1 MNEDILVI
9 IPVHNEEKT
18 IGNILRELKKNFK
31 NILVIDDGSKDKSK
45 EIALK
50 EGVFVISHE
59 FCKGKG
65 EALKTGFDFALKNNF
80 KAVITMDGDGQHL
93 PEDAIKFVRKYR
105 KKEGV
110 GIWIGKRDIF
120 SKNMPFI
127 RKITNLSMSVLISF
141 LSFQWIPD
149 TQCGFR
155 LIKIDVL
162 RKVKLYT
169 SHFETESEILIKSA
183 WQRFK
188 IKSIPIET
196 IYNKEKSKIKP
207 VKDTF
212 RFFRMIL
219 FILYSSLLKKNG
231 RIKKKNG

>member
-50 EGVFVISHE
+50 EKVLVICHE
-59 FCKGKG
+59 LCKGKG
-65 EALKTGFDFALKNNF
+65 EALKTGFAFALKNNF
-80 KAVITMDGDGQHL
+80 KAMITMDGDGQHL
-93 PEDAIKFVRKYR
+93 PEEAIKFVEKYR
-105 KKEGV
+105 KKENI
-110 GIWIGKRDIF
+110 GIWIGQRDLF
-120 SKNMPFI
+120 SKDMPLI
-127 RKITNLSMSVLISF
+127 RKITNLSMSILISL
-141 LSFQWIPD
+141 LSFQWISD

-155 LIKIDVL
+155 LIKTDVL
-162 RKVKLYT
+162 KKVKLYT

-183 WQRFK
+183 WYGFK
-188 IKSIPIET
+188 IKSIPIKT
-196 IYNKEKSKIKP
+196 VYDKEKSKIKP
-207 VKDTF
+207 IRDTY

-219 FILYSSLLKKNG
+219 FIFFPSLLKRKW
-231 RIKKKNG
+231 KS

>member
-18 IGNILRELKKNFK
+18 IGNILRELKKDFK

-45 EIALK
+45 DIALK

-65 EALKTGFDFALKNNF
+65 EALKNGFDFALKNNF

-93 PEDAIKFVRKYR
+93 PEEAIKFVEKYR
-105 KKEGV
+105 KKKEV
-110 GIWIGKRDIF
+110 DIWIGKRNIF
-120 SKNMPFI
+120 SEKMPLI
-127 RKITNLSMSVLISF
+127 RKITNLSMSVLLSL

-188 IKSIPIET
+188 IKSIPIKT

-207 VKDTF
+207 IKDTY

-219 FILYSSLLKKNG
+219 FILYPSLLKSKW
-231 RIKKKNG
+231 KS

>member
-18 IGNILRELKKNFK
+18 IGNVLRELKKNFK

-45 EIALK
+45 EIAIK
-50 EGVFVISHE
+50 EGVQVISHE
-59 FCKGKG
+59 VCKGKG

-93 PEDAIKFVRKYR
+93 PEETLKFVKKYR
-105 KKEGV
+105 KKKDI

-120 SKNMPFI
+120 SRKMPLI
-127 RKITNLSMSVLISF
+127 RKITNLSMSILISL

-155 LIKIDVL
+155 LIKTDIL
-162 RKVKLYT
+162 KRIRLYT
-169 SHFETESEILIKSA
+169 SHFETESEILIKTA
-183 WQRFK
+183 WHMYK

-207 VKDTF
+207 INDTI
-212 RFFRMIL
+212 RFFKMLL
-219 FILYSSLLKKNG
+219 FIIYSQLFKKW
-231 RIKKKNG
+231 KN